1 MQTSC
6 KKESPMKKEKPTFKD
21 DIDLKDVS
29 IEREKEDQKVKTLEK
44 DKDYEDCGFDLVLM

>member
-6 KKESPMKKEKPTFKD
+6 KKESPIKKEKPTFKD

-29 IEREKEDQKVKTLEK
+29 IEREKEDEKVKTLEK
-44 DKDYEDCGFDLVLM
+44 DI